1 MIRLKTILL
10 TSLLTLFLIVSFLF
24 IWLWQKDVFYYY
36 DTSVDNYIE
45 SNYKLSLSRI
55 EKADENLC
63 SMIDIVKTALE
74 NKTINTTDRIL
85 LNIFFTTILERNN
98 FIKSFELILPN
109 KYEYKIIPTSSGW
122 KTISLSL
129 GEKGFI
135 KKQAVWTED
144 GIQMLEEEIEEVPI
158 DQSMTNTEWYK
169 ESISLCLQQNTHNR
183 EGIPKIWVS
192 SPEINEEGNG
202 IYSRVAMAIGY
213 EDSPFSVISW
223 EMDWSWLQNVIS
235 DIYRDYSL
243 YTYVISDKYVIC
255 KLGMESVSRREI
267 MQSVSIENLPEYIQ
281 KVVKSKLQII
291 YPYIE
296 KKENE
301 AMVVQKYQFMF
312 DYPLI
317 CVFNIPYSLPT
328 PHTYIKIFIYVL
340 ISILVITIFSITIEY
355 FIRTPLI
362 KISQWLENPRI
373 ESQEPPIK
381 FSILEFNILM
391 NKIYS
396 ILYFWKSWSSN
407 LSEDKTTLSD
417 KEIVKDELLG
427 MSLLSTESDKNVFIF
442 SNTGKGG
449 IPVESI
455 NSLYRENIRLQR
467 QIEML
472 NQYYL
477 KQIETNAQEK
487 TRIQGLMLAL
497 KDVIRI
503 ANDSNYSDNEKLQ
516 NILEILRNTLSLTRA
531 GIWKIDKDKGILSP
545 IFVIPEVLDVTCSV
559 EDSKFLIENLYWSES
574 ICIRSAKQ
582 DYRSNHWA
590 KILNADSFILVP
602 IRSNKDEE
610 LTNILVIYNECER
623 NWDWGDE
630 LFAITMSKVLCNL
643 KII

>member
-1 MIRLKTILL
+1 MIRLKTVLL
-10 TSLLTLFLIVSFLF
+10 LSLLTQFLIVSFLF
-24 IWLWQKDVFYYY
+24 IWFWRNDVSYYY
-36 DTSVDNYIE
+36 NTSVDNYIE
-45 SNYKLSLSRI
+45 SNYKLSLGHI

-63 SMIDIVKTALE
+63 SIIDIVRTALE

-85 LNIFFTTILERNN
+85 LNVFFTTILDRNS
-98 FIKSFELILPN
+98 FIKSLELILPN
-109 KYEYKIIPTSSGW
+109 KYEYKIFPTSSGW

-135 KKQAVWTED
+135 KKQAAWTKD
-144 GIQMLEEEIEEVPI
+144 GMQMLEEESEEVPI
-158 DQSMTNTEWYK
+158 DQSMTNAEWYK

-183 EGIPKIWVS
+183 EGIPKIWIS
-192 SPEINEEGNG
+192 PPEINEEGNG

-235 DIYRDYSL
+235 DIYRNYSL
-243 YTYVISDKYVIC
+243 YSYVISDKYVIC
-255 KLGMESVSRREI
+255 KLGMESVSSREI
-267 MQSVSIENLPEYIQ
+267 MQSVSIENLPENVQRI
-281 KVVKSKLQII
+281 VKNKTQFI

-296 KKENE
+296 KKDNE
-301 AMVVQKYQFMF
+301 AMVVQEYRFMF

-317 CVFNIPYSLPT
+317 CVFNIPYSFST
-328 PHTYIKIFIYVL
+328 PNTDIKILIYIL
-340 ISILVITIFSITIEY
+340 ISIFVIIMFSLIIGY

-362 KISQWLENPRI
+362 EISQWLENPRI

-396 ILYFWKSWSSN
+396 ILYFWKSWSSELN
-407 LSEDKTTLSD
+407 EDKTNLSD
-417 KEIVKDELLG
+417 NEIVKDDLLG
-427 MSLLSTESDKNVFIF
+427 MNLLSTESDKNVFIF
-442 SNTGKGG
+442 SNTGRGG

-455 NSLYRENIRLQR
+455 SSLYRENIRLQR

-477 KQIETNAQEK
+477 KQIEADTKEK
-487 TRIQGLMLAL
+487 MRIQGLMLAL

-503 ANDSNYSDNEKLQ
+503 ANDSNYSDSEKLQ
-516 NILEILRNTLSLTRA
+516 NILEILRNTLSTT
-531 GIWKIDKDKGILSP
+531 GVSIWKIDKDKGIISP
-545 IFVIPEVLDVTCSV
+545 VFVIPEIPSAVCSI

-574 ICIRSAKQ
+574 VCIKSAKQ
-582 DYRSNHWA
+582 DYRSSHWA
-590 KILNADSFILVP
+590 KLLNAGSFILVP
-602 IRSNKDEE
+602 IRSIKDEE
-610 LTNILVIYNECER
+610 LKNILVIYDEAER
-623 NWDWGDE
+623 NWEWSDE

-643 KII
+643 KMI